1 MPEDDIV
8 KKNIAH
14 DFKELV
20 GEIPANAEQL
30 SAIRTSWNQAR
41 EREVAE
47 MLCPK
52 WFEPLDLN
60 DEESVASRSQSG

>member
-8 KKNIAH
+8 KKNIAK
-14 DFKELV
+14 DFKEVV
-20 GEIPANAEQL
+20 GQIPANAEQL
-30 SAIRTSWNQAR
+30 SALRTTWSQAH

-52 WFEPLDLN
+52 WFEPLDLH
-60 DEESVASRSQSG
+60 DEESVADKS